1 MSNKIVPA
9 IYRAIIDDVIQN
21 MRSDFDDYGV
31 SEEVLSLLQDKW
43 ETKIIA
49 SGVAE
54 FEPPAQPPPP
64 PPQTYHAHMQA
75 GQHPHPPPTHG
86 YALPVHNYVKTEPV
100 DRPYVSLAPHPQ
112 QMQQYML
119 PQMKGRPAGQSV
131 LALPRGAPP
140 TRPTTSSQPIP
151 PAPAKTGTPA
161 GGSGGRIPQLDGP
174 SYSQRSNQA
183 TEPSSSSM
191 LQTQASRPRLPQ
203 LDGPAS
209 TGSSSDPDS
218 PNSAGSPAK
227 SQQATGEEINS
238 DLDDSDSD
246 NGDGEDAVGSGHAEQ
261 DIVFCTYDKVARV
274 KNKWKCTLKDGMI
287 HVNGKDYLF
296 AKCNGEFE
304 W

>member
-9 IYRAIIDDVIQN
+9 IYRSVIDDVIQN

-54 FEPPAQPPPP
+54 FEPPSQPPPP
-64 PPQTYHAHMQA
+64 AQAYHNPMPTAQ
-75 GQHPHPPPTHG
+75 QHHPSAHG
-86 YALPVHNYVKTEPV
+86 YPLPPVHTFVKTEPV
-100 DRPYVSLAPHPQ
+100 ERPYVSLAPHPQ

-119 PQMKGRPAGQSV
+119 PPMKGRPAGQSV

-140 TRPTTSSQPIP
+140 AR
-151 PAPAKTGTPA
+151 PAPSQTTTPNKIGTPG

-174 SYSQRSNQA
+174 SYSSESTVEPPA
-183 TEPSSSSM
+183 TM
-191 LQTQASRPRLPQ
+191 QTSGPRIPQ
-203 LDGPAS
+203 IDGPAS
-209 TGSSSDPDS
+209 SASSSDPDS
-218 PNSAGSPAK
+218 PNASGSPAK
-227 SQQATGEEINS
+227 SQQTTGEEINS

-246 NGDGEDAVGSGHAEQ
+246 NDNGDDAAGGGHADQ

>member
-1 MSNKIVPA
+1 
-9 IYRAIIDDVIQN
+9 
-21 MRSDFDDYGV
+21 
-31 SEEVLSLLQDKW
+31 
-43 ETKIIA
+43 
-49 SGVAE
+49 
-54 FEPPAQPPPP
+54 
-64 PPQTYHAHMQA
+64 
-75 GQHPHPPPTHG
+75 
-86 YALPVHNYVKTEPV
+86 
-100 DRPYVSLAPHPQ
+100 
-112 QMQQYML
+112 
-119 PQMKGRPAGQSV
+119 
-131 LALPRGAPP
+131 
-140 TRPTTSSQPIP
+140 
-151 PAPAKTGTPA
+151 
-161 GGSGGRIPQLDGP
+161 
-174 SYSQRSNQA
+174 
-183 TEPSSSSM
+183 M

>member
-1 MSNKIVPA
+1 VQPA
-9 IYRAIIDDVIQN
+9 IYRSVIDDVITN

-31 SEEVLSLLQDKW
+31 SDEVLSLLQDKW

-54 FEPPAQPPPP
+54 FEPPPQPPPP
-64 PPQTYHAHMQA
+64 AQPHYNPIPTGQQHHPQA
-75 GQHPHPPPTHG
+75 HG
-86 YALPVHNYVKTEPV
+86 YSLPPVHHTFVKTEPV

-119 PQMKGRPAGQSV
+119 PPMKGRPAGQSV

-140 TRPTTSSQPIP
+140 ARPASQTSP
-151 PAPAKTGTPA
+151 PNKIGTPS
-161 GGSGGRIPQLDGP
+161 GGGNGGRIPQLDGP
-174 SYSQRSNQA
+174 SYSSESKA
-183 TEPSSSSM
+183 EPPPI
-191 LQTQASRPRLPQ
+191 LGPRIPQ
-203 LDGPAS
+203 VDGPAS
-209 TGSSSDPDS
+209 TASSSEGDS
-218 PNSAGSPAK
+218 PSASGSPAK

-238 DLDDSDSD
+238 DLDDSDSEND
-246 NGDGEDAVGSGHAEQ
+246 NGDDVAGSGHPDQ